1 MVRPRTYFVPL
12 CACKFM
18 DQGKAKFFQRQKF
31 GPEGLLELR
40 DHMLAIYSLLVGCR
54 NIALPR

>member
-1 MVRPRTYFVPL
+1 
-12 CACKFM
+12 M
-18 DQGKAKFFQRQKF
+18 DQGKTKFFQRQKF

-54 NIALPR
+54 NIALPCWFLS